1 MELDKTKEKSKQ
13 EVNKINELIKEKE
26 MDIIDN
32 DIILKLK
39 DYKRDLQE
47 ELRIVNIKLREL
59 KVSEEKLNEF
69 RSQYLER
76 L

>member
-13 EVNKINELIKEKE
+13 ELNKINELIKEKE

-59 KVSEEKLNEF
+59 KVYEEKLNEF
-69 RSQYLER
+69 ISQYLER

>member
-13 EVNKINELIKEKE
+13 ELNKINELIKEKE

-69 RSQYLER
+69 KSQYLER

>member
-26 MDIIDN
+26 MYIIDN

-39 DYKRDLQE
+39 DNKRDLQE
-47 ELRIVNIKLREL
+47 ELRIVNIKLRDL